1 MYSMNPTAPMSAM
14 DGKSKVFIQDI
25 CSHYAPKHSIPAE
38 KYEKYGVKR
47 GLRNSDG
54 TGVMAGITQ
63 IGSVKGYYMQDGE
76 KLPAPGQLI
85 YRGYNVEDLIHGFVS
100 EGRFGYE
107 ETAYLLLFGVLP
119 TREQLDTFHD
129 LLVQYRNL
137 PAGFTEDMILKA
149 PSSDVMNKLARS
161 TLALY
166 SYDEDPENNSLEY
179 ELFQAMTLIARY
191 PVIVAHAFAC
201 KRHYFDNESLYLHRP
216 NENLS
221 VAENFLYSIRPNN
234 QFTEEEARLLD
245 LCLVLHMEHGGG
257 NNSAFTC
264 RVLSS
269 TGTDIYSAIA
279 AAVGSL
285 KGPKHGGANKKVME
299 MFDHIK
305 AGVSNWD
312 DDAELSAFL
321 EKILRKEAGDGS
333 GLIYGMG
340 HAVYTMSDPRAVTL
354 RDFARNVAKNKGMYD
369 EFKLVESVER
379 LTPEVFRRVTGQT
392 KAMCAN
398 VDLYSGLVYKMMD
411 IPPELY
417 TPLFAIA
424 RIVGWCAHRVEEIYN
439 PSGRIIRPAYKA
451 LCPKQS
457 FVPLDQR

>member
-1 MYSMNPTAPMSAM
+1 MNLNPNLSKLDSTSSAFLQ
-14 DGKSKVFIQDI
+14 SI
-25 CSHYAPKHSIPAE
+25 CSAYAAQHAVPAE

-63 IGSVKGYYMQDGE
+63 IGNVKGYYMQDGE

-85 YRGYNVEDLIHGFVS
+85 YRGYNVEDLIHGFMS

-107 ETAYLLLFGVLP
+107 ETAYLLLFGQLP
-119 TREQLDTFHD
+119 TREQLDIFHN
-129 LLVQYRNL
+129 LLVQHRSL
-137 PAGFTEDMILKA
+137 PANFTEDMILKA
-149 PSSDVMNKLARS
+149 PSRDVMNKLARS

-166 SYDEDPENNSLEY
+166 SYDDDPENNSLEY
-179 ELFQAMTLIARY
+179 ELYQAITLIARY

-201 KRHYFDNESLYLHRP
+201 KRHYYDNESLYLHRP
-216 NENLS
+216 NEHLS

-285 KGPKHGGANKKVME
+285 KGPRHGGANKKVME
-299 MFDHIK
+299 MFGYIK
-305 AGVSNWD
+305 EGVSDWKD
-312 DDAELSAFL
+312 DEEVSAFL
-321 EKILRKEAGDGS
+321 EKILRKQAGDGS

-340 HAVYTMSDPRAVTL
+340 HAVYTLSDPRAVLL
-354 RDFARNVAKNKGMYD
+354 RDCARSVAASKGMSD
-369 EFKLVESVER
+369 EFHLLEAVER
-379 LTPEVFRRVTGQT
+379 LTPAVFRRVTGQD
-392 KAMCAN
+392 KVMCAN
-398 VDLYSGLVYKMMD
+398 VDLYSGLVYQMMD

-424 RIVGWCAHRVEEIYN
+424 RIVGWCAHRVEEVFN

-451 LCPKQS
+451 LCPKRE
-457 FVPLDQR
+457 FVPLDRR